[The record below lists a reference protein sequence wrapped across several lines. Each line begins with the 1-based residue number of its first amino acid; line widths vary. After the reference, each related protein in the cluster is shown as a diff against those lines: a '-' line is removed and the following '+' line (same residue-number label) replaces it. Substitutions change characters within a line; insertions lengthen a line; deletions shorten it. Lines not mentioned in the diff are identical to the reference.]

1 MDFINIRLY
10 MIDGGGET
18 KLILLWLCYGFLS
31 TIYT

>member
-10 MIDGGGET
+10 TIDGE
-18 KLILLWLCYGFLS
+18 KKQLILLWLCYGSLS